1 MKTTTK
7 FGICITLFVAI
18 FIAMAAG
25 LLYKTPL
32 TGPALFIEFFVLIPL
47 MFLWGADVTSEPY
60 QFDDTKFDK
69 FLKFIAKGWSLIFA
83 LLGLS
88 ISGGILIFLLYKL
101 IVDQDVMV
109 AIKAVM
115 SFNLV
120 LLHIAIVLFSLG
132 LLANVFGKG
141 AKESRPY
148 YYKFKREKV
157 TLKEI
162 DDILNQELRLF
173 NSLLTQKGFKFELD
187 DDDVI
192 WLLESNANYG
202 KIELITQILLQGNED
217 EVIEYEGDNGIIY
230 SQDIMLLS
238 GVRYSWRL
246 FRKKGTKKLLHDK
259 AKIVEQ
265 EFQKYIH
272 SSSVFKKEHLD

>member
-7 FGICITLFVAI
+7 FGICITLFIAI
-18 FIAMAAG
+18 FISMATG

-47 MFLWGADVTSEPY
+47 MFLWGADVTKESY
-60 QFDDTKFDK
+60 QFDDTKLDK
-69 FLKFIAKGWSLIFA
+69 LFKFIAKGWSLIFA
-83 LLGLS
+83 LLGLT
-88 ISGGILIFLLYKL
+88 ISGGILILLLYKV
-101 IVDQDVMV
+101 IVDQEIMT
-109 AIKAVM
+109 AVM
-115 SFNLV
+115 GFNII
-120 LLHIAIVLFSLG
+120 LLHIGVILFSLG

-148 YYKFKREKV
+148 YYRFKKDKV
-157 TLKEI
+157 NLGEI

-173 NSLLTQKGFKFELD
+173 NSVLTQKGFRFELND
-187 DDDVI
+187 NDGI
-192 WLLESNANYG
+192 WFLESNAIYG
-202 KIELITQILLQGNED
+202 KIEFITQIFLQGNED
-217 EVIEYEGDNGIIY
+217 DKGVLY
-230 SQDIMLLS
+230 SHDIMLLS

-246 FRKKGTKKLLHDK
+246 FRKKGAKKLLIDK

-272 SSSVFKKEHLD
+272 SSSVFREDYLD